1 MINISKEE
9 FIKDTEEEFI
19 KDTDESFEKKFEEM
33 KSKLPGYDFLT
44 RNIPEKVLKLMC
56 RKYFSEGGLFMVE
69 KVTLALEEEF
79 KKVKGN

>member
-9 FIKDTEEEFI
+9 FIKDA
-19 KDTDESFEKKFEEM
+19 DESFEKKFEEM
-33 KSKLPGYDFLT
+33 KSKMPGYDFLT
-44 RNIPEKVLKLMC
+44 SNIPEKVLKLMC
-56 RKYFSEGGLFMVE
+56 RNYFSEGSLFVVE